1 MKKRARKKPAPGV
14 GKLTSHKLILT
25 ALLNLQERI
34 TKLENQPARKIGF
47 NTNCEGFE
55 HHPEGSIEEMED
67 TGEILG
73 RFDNSPRA

>member
-1 MKKRARKKPAPGV
+1 MKNPARKKP
-14 GKLTSHKLILT
+14 KLMNAMKRHRLVMT
-25 ALLNLQERI
+25 ALLNLQERVA
-34 TKLENQPARKIGF
+34 KLENQPARKIGF

-73 RFDNSPRA
+73 RFDNSHKV